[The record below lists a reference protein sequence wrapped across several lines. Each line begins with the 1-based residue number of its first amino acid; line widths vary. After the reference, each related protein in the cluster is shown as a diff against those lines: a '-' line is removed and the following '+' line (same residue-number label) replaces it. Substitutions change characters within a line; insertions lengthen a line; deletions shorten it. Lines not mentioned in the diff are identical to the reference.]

1 LGQPIRRHVAAVIG
15 LAFLI
20 AMAAPLQAAEL
31 VITFGGD
38 VNFAPSRTTPDPDR
52 VFKFG
57 PTPLADTTAFLQ
69 GEWDGDINFI
79 NVETVVSDQD
89 GDEQPKTFVFRSLP
103 AQFAHLIDLGVNA
116 FSLANNH
123 AYDHGWPGMAATYD
137 FFRGKD
143 DPARPLLYAGV
154 GPVGAATAPHI
165 ATFNGIRVA
174 MAAIGIGP
182 AGFAPQ
188 GDRIGMALIDA
199 PGALDA
205 VIAGLAA
212 ADADFR
218 ILSVHGGIENAITV
232 EPRMRAIVDRALAEG
247 QVNLYLGH
255 HPHVARGV
263 EAGPDWAVFHSLGN
277 LLFLGGAVRDGL
289 PVGHDYGLF
298 GKAYFDV
305 SDQGVRLQAIEVI
318 PLLNVH
324 LAPEPMRF
332 ERLQATLAHLSA
344 LSVRTGGDA
353 GVSFGVLG
361 PGSDRGAVCFGGPY
375 DLRARVLCCAL
386 SRSLQCDMPSLM

>member
-1 LGQPIRRHVAAVIG
+1 MG
-15 LAFLI
+15 LWAFVRLWLVL
-20 AMAAPLQAAEL
+20 ALLAAPAQADEL

-38 VNFAPSRTTPDPDR
+38 VNFARSRATPAPHQ
-52 VFKFG
+52 VFKFS
-57 PTPLADTTAFLQ
+57 TLPLAATTAFLE
-69 GEWDGDINFI
+69 GEWDGDINFV
-79 NVETVVSDQD
+79 NVETVVSDRD
-89 GDEQPKTFVFRSLP
+89 GDVQPKTFVFRSHP

-116 FSLANNH
+116 FGLANNH
-123 AYDHGWPGMAATYD
+123 AYDHGWSGMAATRD
-137 FFRGKD
+137 FFQGQD
-143 DPARPLLYAGV
+143 SPARPLLFAGV
-154 GPVGAATAPHI
+154 GPVGQATAPHI
-165 ATFNGIRVA
+165 ATYNGIRVA

-188 GDRIGMALIDA
+188 GDRIGMALLDA

-218 ILSVHGGIENAITV
+218 ILSVHGGIENEIAV
-232 EPRMRAIVDRALAEG
+232 EPGMRAIVDRALSEG
-247 QVNLYLGH
+247 DVNLYLGH

-263 EAGPDWAVFHSLGN
+263 EAGADWAVFHSLGN

-305 SDQGVRLQAIEVI
+305 SPDGVRLSAIEVI
-318 PLLNVH
+318 PLRNVH
-324 LAPEPMRF
+324 LAPEPMSPG
-332 ERLQATLAHLSA
+332 RLLATLEHLSA
-344 LSVRTGGDA
+344 LSARTGGAA

-361 PGSDRGAVCFGGPY
+361 ADRGAACFGGPY
-375 DLRARVLCCAL
+375 GARARELCCAL
-386 SRSLQCDMPSLM
+386 SRSLQCDMPTLM